1 MDSINFVE
9 IAQFVS
15 SLAMIISSL
24 AMVISVIY
32 LAKQISE
39 EKITKKMAFG
49 FNLTDRL
56 YQRYFQSA
64 QNENFTK
71 FLSEDWSNNTFE
83 NHEYWRMMLWYNTC
97 LVDLFDC
104 YDQWESG
111 VIQKHHLDM
120 RMKTIGSGMLKTR
133 IGLNCWNFWKQ
144 SRNENFIEW
153 FEQEIFGG
161 KPKDND
167 YDNSTSNVFRE

>member
-1 MDSINFVE
+1 
-9 IAQFVS
+9 
-15 SLAMIISSL
+15 
-24 AMVISVIY
+24 MVVSVIY

-39 EKITKKMAFG
+39 EKIAKKMEFG

-56 YQRYFQSA
+56 YQQYFQST

-71 FLSEDWSNNTFE
+71 FLSQDWSKE
-83 NHEYWRMMLWYNTC
+83 NFDDHEYWRMMLWYNTC

-120 RMKTIGSGMLKTR
+120 RMRPMASGFLKRR
-133 IGLNCWNFWKQ
+133 IGLNFWNFGNRAETKILLIGL
-144 SRNENFIEW
+144 N
-153 FEQEIFGG
+153 
-161 KPKDND
+161 
-167 YDNSTSNVFRE
+167 

>member
-1 MDSINFVE
+1 MNNINFVE
-9 IAQFVS
+9 LAQ
-15 SLAMIISSL
+15 LISSL
-24 AMVISVIY
+24 AMVVSVIY

-39 EKITKKMAFG
+39 EKIAKKMEFG

-56 YQRYFQSA
+56 YQRYFQST

-71 FLSEDWSNNTFE
+71 FLSQDWSKE
-83 NHEYWRMMLWYNTC
+83 NFDDHEYWRMMLWYNTC

-120 RMKTIGSGMLKTR
+120 RMRTMASGFL
-133 IGLNCWNFWKQ
+133 
-144 SRNENFIEW
+144 
-153 FEQEIFGG
+153 
-161 KPKDND
+161 
-167 YDNSTSNVFRE
+167 

>member
-1 MDSINFVE
+1 MDSKTFVE
-9 IAQFVS
+9 IAQLVTAF
-15 SLAMIISSL
+15 
-24 AMVISVIY
+24 AMVVSVIY

-39 EKITKKMAFG
+39 EKKSKRMEFG

-71 FLSEDWSNNTFE
+71 FLSQDWKEDTFQD
-83 NHEYWRMMLWYNTC
+83 HEHWRMMLWYNTC

-120 RMKTIGSGMLKTR
+120 RMRTIGSGMLKTR

-144 SRNENFIEW
+144 SRDDKFIDW
-153 FEQEIFGG
+153 FEAEVFGG
-161 KPKDND
+161 KPEDEN
-167 YDNSTSNVFRE
+167 YDVNTKNVFRE